1 VIRLDAVAGGS
12 QNQRGVRTILLAA
25 AALPLLTGCQSA
37 LEKQRLAAEAQSG
50 DLANC
55 ARIRLM
61 SGDVAELSEA
71 SIGRVYSAQTHK
83 VSHLAERRLF
93 VAV

>member
-1 VIRLDAVAGGS
+1 
-12 QNQRGVRTILLAA
+12 
-25 AALPLLTGCQSA
+25 
-37 LEKQRLAAEAQSG
+37 
-50 DLANC
+50 
-55 ARIRLM
+55 M